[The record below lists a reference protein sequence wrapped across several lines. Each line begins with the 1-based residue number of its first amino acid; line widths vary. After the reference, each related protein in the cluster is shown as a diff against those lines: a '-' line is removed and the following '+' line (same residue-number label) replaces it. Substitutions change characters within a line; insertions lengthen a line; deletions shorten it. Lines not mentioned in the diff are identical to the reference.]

1 MLSDRALL
9 IGELLEKSSEIA
21 LKYYNSPGTE
31 LKEDQSVVTLA
42 DKAIEEYL
50 VSRLEDLEN
59 DVFGSVHQSHHCQY
73 HHKLLK

>member
-31 LKEDQSVVTLA
+31 LKPDQSVVTEKPQA
-42 DKAIEEYL
+42 K
-50 VSRLEDLEN
+50 RLPP
-59 DVFGSVHQSHHCQY
+59 
-73 HHKLLK
+73 KM